1 MPALVLWGGPEDK
14 CIVIDFQ
21 EASKDLE
28 EQLVAGGHFVLECI
42 HNCNHSTP
50 PFDVPEGMTDFA
62 PLWDFLLDHPYWLEP
77 GQWPYNT
84 EGLPAS
90 MPAWCAIG
98 AGNAVPPPGVCD
110 KNECS

>member
-62 PLWDFLLDHPYWLEP
+62 PLWDFLLDHPYWLKP
-77 GQWPYNT
+77 GESPYNVN
-84 EGLPAS
+84 GLPPS
-90 MPAWCAIG
+90 MPSWCAVG
-98 AGNAVPPPGVCD
+98 VGNATPPPGVCD